1 MKYSFSNRVNVQQKK
16 HFQRLRRDA
25 QNGLMN
31 RLAEDMRKRERRKS
45 CYAARPD
52 AGAKLHFMGQPGSS
66 NDINIIEP

>member
-1 MKYSFSNRVNVQQKK
+1 MKYSFSSHVNVRQKK

-52 AGAKLHFMGQPGSS
+52 AGVKLRFMAQPGSS
-66 NDINIIEP
+66 NNITTIGP